1 MDQALNFQALSQ
13 NLVFGLLVG
22 ALYGLVALGLSLV
35 FGVTKFLNVAHGEL
49 LMFGGYASF
58 WAFSLLGIDPFLS
71 IPITIIFLS
80 LIGALLYKLVFSR
93 TVKLPEE
100 SKIKNTLL
108 VAFGLSVI
116 LQNLALRFWSA
127 DERGITTSYFST
139 AFTVMGVRFPISKVA
154 ILVVAIVFLIALQ
167 LFLKKT
173 YTGKAI
179 RATTQNWEAASLMG
193 IDIHKVYLLS
203 FSLGAALAGV
213 AGTLVAIN
221 YSIQP
226 SMGLGWTMKALIV
239 MVLGGLGNIPG
250 TIIGGLI
257 LGLTESTTS
266 FFISSNYREVAGL
279 ILFILVLIFRSQG
292 FFGSKEV

>member
-1 MDQALNFQALSQ
+1 MLESLGQ
-13 NLVFGLLVG
+13 NLAFGILVG

-58 WAFSLLGIDPFLS
+58 WVFSLLGWDPFLT
-71 IPITIIFLS
+71 IPSTIIFLL

-116 LQNLALRFWSA
+116 LQNLALRFWTA
-127 DERGITTSYFST
+127 DERGITTSYAGA
-139 AFTVMGVRFPISKVA
+139 AFTILGVRFPMVRVA
-154 ILVVAIVFLIALQ
+154 SLVVAVISLLALQ

-179 RATTQNWEAASLMG
+179 RATVQDWEAASLMG

-213 AGTLVAIN
+213 AGTLVTVN

-226 SMGLGWTMKALIV
+226 AMGLDWTMKALVV

-250 TIIGGLI
+250 TLVGGLI
-257 LGLTESTTS
+257 LGVTESATS

-279 ILFILVLIFRSQG
+279 ILFLLVLIFRPQG
-292 FFGSKEV
+292 LFGKKEG